1 MSVPTIVIGG
11 GTSGLVAAI
20 ALARAGTKVILLEAG
35 PGFGGVLRPIEFVPG
50 YRALP
55 MAGDPGWFPPE
66 VARGIGLGLPQA
78 RDPVARIIAPVDGG
92 EWLEIHADAKA
103 TAANLRRYSPADA
116 DAWPGFAARLHRLAG
131 FLRTLYVSAPP
142 RVDADRLDEMVGLLK
157 LGRKLRS
164 LGREEMVEVLR
175 VVPMA
180 VAELLD
186 EWFQSDLLKGV
197 VAADAVTDLCQ
208 GPCSGGTTF
217 SLLHRQVGSDLGG
230 YRIRG
235 GTDPSALVTA
245 LVDQARR
252 VGVDLRTDA
261 RVSRIAVDDYRVR
274 SVVLASGEEIAC
286 REVVSTLDPYR
297 SLLELVDPVWFDPA
311 LIHAV
316 RNIRYR
322 GAVSKVMV
330 ALDGLPPLPAGFDG
344 RIALAPSIRYLE
356 RAYDAT
362 KYGRPSDAPYV
373 EVRFP
378 SIAHTEF
385 APAGKHVAVLHVQF
399 TPYHLRDGDW
409 DQLRDTVGNLAL
421 QVVGDRIPGF
431 TELVRDHVVLT
442 PLDIERDFGLREGAV
457 SQGEMML
464 DQILFMRPIP
474 GWSQYAMPVN
484 GLYLAGSGTHPGG
497 GIVGASAWLAAQ
509 AVLGG
514 RR

>member
-1 MSVPTIVIGG
+1 MSVPTVVIGG
-11 GTSGLVAAI
+11 GSSGLVAAI
-20 ALARAGTKVILLEAG
+20 GLARAGTKVMLLEAG
-35 PGFGGVLRPIEFVPG
+35 SDFGGVLRPIEFVPG

-66 VARGIGLGLPQA
+66 VARGIGLGFPAAQ
-78 RDPVARIIAPVDGG
+78 DPVARIAAPVDGK
-92 EWLEIHADAKA
+92 EWLEVHADPGE
-103 TAANLRRYSPADA
+103 TAASLRRYAPDDA
-116 DAWPGFAARLHRLAG
+116 AAWPAFAGRLHRLAG
-131 FLRTLYVSAPP
+131 LLRTLYVSAAP
-142 RVDADRLDEMVGLLK
+142 RVDADSVGEMVGLLK

-164 LGREEMVEVLR
+164 LGRAEMVEVLR

-186 EWFQSDLLKGV
+186 EQFQFDPLKGI

-217 SLLHRQVGSDLGG
+217 ALLHRQVGSEPGG

-235 GTDPSALVTA
+235 GTDPSALITA
-245 LVDQARR
+245 LVAQARR
-252 VGVDLRTDA
+252 VGVDLRADA
-261 RVSRIAVDDYRVR
+261 RVAHLRIDDYRVR
-274 SVVLASGEEIAC
+274 GVVLSSGEELAC
-286 REVVSTLDPYR
+286 EEVVSTLDPYR
-297 SLLELVDPVWFDPA
+297 TLLEVVDPVWLDPEV
-311 LIHAV
+311 IQAV

-330 ALDGLPPLPAGFDG
+330 ALDGLPPLPPGFDG
-344 RIALAPSIRYLE
+344 RIALAPSVPYLE
-356 RAYDAT
+356 RAYDAV
-362 KYGRPSDAPYV
+362 KYGRMSDAPYV

-378 SIAHTEF
+378 TIAHPDF

-399 TPYHLRDGDW
+399 TPYQLREGNW
-409 DQLRDTVGNLAL
+409 DALRDTVGDLAL
-421 QVVGDRIPGF
+421 RVAGDRIPGF
-431 TELVRDHVVLT
+431 AALVRDRAVLT
-442 PLDIERDFGLREGAV
+442 PLDIERDFGLREGAL

-474 GWSQYAMPVN
+474 GWSQHATPVT

-514 RR
+514 RS